1 MNPAHAAARDA
12 LNALVLTL
20 RDSDDLDAI
29 DAALEAADAALDAVN
44 PDDETRWAFQRLAEL
59 AESIRLELARA

>member
-20 RDSDDLDAI
+20 RDSDDIYAI

-44 PDDETRWAFQRLAEL
+44 PDDETRWAFQRLSEI

>member
-1 MNPAHAAARDA
+1 MNPAHTAARDA

-20 RDSDDLDAI
+20 HSDDIDAI

>member
-1 MNPAHAAARDA
+1 MNPAHTAARDA

-20 RDSDDLDAI
+20 RDSDDVDAI
-29 DAALEAADAALDAVN
+29 DAALEAADVALDAVN

-59 AESIRLELARA
+59 TESIRLELARA

>member
-20 RDSDDLDAI
+20 HSDDIDAI